1 LKGTLRIG
9 AGAGYSG
16 DRVDPAV
23 ELADKA
29 DLDYLVFECLAE
41 RTIALAQLRR
51 LRDPEAGF
59 DPLLEERMR
68 AILPTTSK
76 NGTRIVTN
84 MGQANPEAAA
94 RRTAEIARELGIS
107 GMRVVA
113 LMGDDV
119 LEAVAKGGGTVL
131 ETGEPVGAY
140 KDRMISANAYLGAE
154 EIVRAL
160 QLDPDVV
167 ITGRVADPS
176 LFLAPMIHE
185 FAWSAEDH
193 ALTGQG
199 TVVGHL
205 LECAGQLTGGYFA
218 DPVAKPVE
226 GMANLGF
233 PYAVVEPSGGAV
245 LTKLA
250 EAGGEITLD
259 TCKEQLLY
267 EIGDPARYLTPDVTA
282 DFTSVELNSIGK
294 DAIRVSGGDGAP
306 RPDTLKVAIGFRDGF
321 LGEGQISYAGPNA
334 AERARLAAEI
344 VTERLDKV
352 HRIKPLE
359 TRVDYI
365 GESSAFRSATDSPY
379 RPVDVRLR
387 VAAKTRTL
395 EEAELV
401 GREVQAL
408 YTNGPAGGGGAR
420 KHVEEIIGVV
430 STLIDRQ
437 KVGAQVQVFES

>member
-1 LKGTLRIG
+1 MDDLRIG

-23 ELADKA
+23 ELAEKA
-29 DLDYLVFECLAE
+29 NLDYLVFECLAE
-41 RTIALAQLRR
+41 RTIALAQLRK
-51 LRDPEAGF
+51 LGDPETGY
-59 DPLLEERMR
+59 DPLLEERVR
-68 AILPTTSK
+68 AVLPIAVE

-84 MGQANPEAAA
+84 MGQANPVAAA
-94 RRTAEIARELGIS
+94 RRTAEIARELGI
-107 GMRVVA
+107 GIRVAA
-113 LMGDDV
+113 LVGDDV

-131 ETGEPVGAY
+131 ETDEPLEAY
-140 KDRMISANAYLGAE
+140 KDRMVSANAYLGAE

-160 QLDPDVV
+160 ELEPDVI

-176 LFLAPMIHE
+176 LFLAPMIYE
-185 FAWSAEDH
+185 LGWPAEDY
-193 ALTGQG
+193 ALMGRG

-218 DPVAKPVE
+218 DPVAKPVS

-245 LTKLA
+245 LTKLSGT
-250 EAGGEITLD
+250 GGEITQD

-267 EIGDPARYLTPDVTA
+267 EIGDPGRYLTPDVTA
-282 DFTSVELNSIGK
+282 DYTSVELDQIGK
-294 DAIRVSGGDGAP
+294 DSIRVSGGDGAP
-306 RPDTLKVAIGFRDGF
+306 RPVTLKVAIGFRDGF

-344 VTERLDKV
+344 VTQRLDKV
-352 HRIKPLE
+352 HHIKPLE
-359 TRVDYI
+359 MRVDYI
-365 GESSAFRSATDSPY
+365 GESSAFRGATEPEY

-387 VAAKTRTL
+387 VAAKTRTR

-401 GREVQAL
+401 GREVQTL

-430 STLIDRQ
+430 STLMDRQ
-437 KVGAQVQVFES
+437 EIRAQVQVFES

>member
-1 LKGTLRIG
+1 MKDVLRIG

-23 ELADKA
+23 ELAEKA
-29 DLDYLVFECLAE
+29 NLDYLVFECLAE
-41 RTIALAQLRR
+41 RTIALALLRK

-59 DPLLEERMR
+59 DPLLDERMR
-68 AILPTTSK
+68 AVLPIAVG

-84 MGQANPEAAA
+84 MGQANPVAAA
-94 RRTAEIARELGIS
+94 GRTAEIARELGI
-107 GMRVVA
+107 GVRVVA
-113 LMGDDV
+113 LLGDDV
-119 LEAVAKGGGTVL
+119 LKVVANGGGTVL
-131 ETGEPVGAY
+131 ETGEPVEAY
-140 KDRMISANAYLGAE
+140 KDRMVSANAYLGAE

-160 QLDPDVV
+160 ALGPDVV
-167 ITGRVADPS
+167 VTGRVADPS

-185 FAWSAEDH
+185 FGWPADDY
-193 ALTGQG
+193 ALMGRG
-199 TVVGHL
+199 TVLGHL

-218 DPVAKPVE
+218 DPVAKPVS

-233 PYAVVEPSGGAV
+233 PYAVVEPSGEAV

-250 EAGGEITLD
+250 GTGGEITLD

-267 EIGDPARYLTPDVTA
+267 EIGDPGRYLTPDVSA
-282 DFTSVELNSIGK
+282 DFTSVALDLTGK
-294 DAIRVSGGDGAP
+294 DSVRVSGGDGAP
-306 RPDTLKVAIGFRDGF
+306 RPGALKVAIGFRDGF

-334 AERARLAAEI
+334 SERARLAAEI
-344 VTERLDKV
+344 VTRRLDEV
-352 HRIKPLE
+352 HHIEPLE
-359 TRVDYI
+359 MRVDYV
-365 GESSAFRSATDSPY
+365 GESSAFRGATDPEY

-387 VAAKTRTL
+387 VAAKTRTK

-401 GREVQAL
+401 GREVQTL

-430 STLIDRQ
+430 STLVDRRE
-437 KVGAQVQVFES
+437 VSAQVQVFES